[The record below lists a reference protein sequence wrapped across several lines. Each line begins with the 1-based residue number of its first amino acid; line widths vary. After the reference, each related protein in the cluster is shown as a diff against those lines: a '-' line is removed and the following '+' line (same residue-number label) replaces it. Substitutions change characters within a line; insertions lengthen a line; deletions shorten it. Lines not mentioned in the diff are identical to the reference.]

1 MPWTRRPK
9 SIKRTVEFAV
19 FVASALPAAVVVFLG
34 IVWLGDGS
42 IAFSTTVLLIAL
54 MVVMVLASW
63 AFASVVAN
71 SVTADLVRL
80 HAISAIVSR
89 RHAEGVPFSLPPT
102 SVQYVE
108 TTSIL
113 GTLSLLVARADEA
126 RKQNEEMAAFVAHD
140 MRTPL
145 AALAMSL
152 SLMRSASDQER
163 DWIAKQRGEVERLVR
178 DLDLLVEALRGRS
191 DGRFDDASS
200 GQVTPSVVEIVKSVR
215 HRVTYV
221 DAVSVDVVVHRD
233 FAVAAATDVVARII
247 ENLMANAV
255 RYGGGLLKVEVG
267 NGFVRVTNDVKPI
280 THRTQNG
287 DALASHGLGHTIV
300 KRRLDAL
307 GGKLVVQEGIGVY
320 TVDAFFPVTTNRE
333 VGTSANRVG

>member
-1 MPWTRRPK
+1 MRRPR
-9 SIKRTVEFAV
+9 SIKRTVELAV
-19 FVASALPAAVVVFLG
+19 FVASALPAAVVVLLG
-34 IVWLGDGS
+34 VSWLGDGS
-42 IAFSTTVLLIAL
+42 IEFSTTLLLIAL
-54 MVVMVLASW
+54 MAVMVLASW
-63 AFASVVAN
+63 AFANVVAN

-126 RKQNEEMAAFVAHD
+126 RRQNEEMAAFVAHD

-152 SLMRSASDQER
+152 SLMSRATDPEHE
-163 DWIAKQRGEVERLVR
+163 WISKQRGEVERLVR
-178 DLDLLVEALRGRS
+178 DLDLLVEALRGRT
-191 DGRFDDASS
+191 DGRFSDAS
-200 GQVTPSVVEIVKSVR
+200 GDQMTPSVVEVVKAVR
-215 HRVTYV
+215 HRITYV

-233 FAVAAATDVVARII
+233 FAVAADADVVARIV

-255 RYGGGLLKVEVG
+255 RYGGGVLKVEVG
-267 NGFVRVTNDVKPI
+267 NGFVRVTNDVKPVK
-280 THRTQNG
+280 HRAQQR